1 MIPDVGYLVM
11 VMALVSALYAAIAA
25 LYGFFTGEDRWV
37 SSARHAT
44 MTLAPL
50 LALSCLTLIYALVTG
65 DFQLKYVATTSSR
78 DMPVFLKVTALWG
91 GQNGSLLFWSFLMA
105 TFTFIVMLRRW
116 DEDRELLP
124 HVIFVTTGTLVFFIG
139 LTTFVANPF
148 EKLSF
153 IPPDGQGLNPLL
165 RHPGMVAHPPA
176 LYLGYVGFVIPY
188 AFAMAALVTRRTDP
202 HWIRVTRRWT
212 LAAWLF
218 LSLGLLLGGRWAYDV
233 LGWGGY
239 WAWDPVENAA
249 FMPWLTGT
257 AFLHSV
263 MIQEKRGMLKVW
275 NMVLIILTYGLV
287 IFGTF
292 ITRSGVI
299 SSVHSFARSA
309 VGPLFFSFIAVTAVA
324 SVATLLRRLD
334 DLKAENRLDALLSR
348 EAAFLLNNMLFMT
361 LTFSVFVG
369 TISPMVSELVTGEKI
384 TVGPPWFNRVTGPQF
399 ALLLMLMGIAPLTA
413 WRKTA
418 ARRLGRSL
426 WWPFLI
432 ALAVVIGL
440 FLRGT
445 RTWGALLG
453 FFIVTL
459 VGGTTLWEYARGVI
473 ARHRARG
480 EPWPVAFWRL
490 AGRNRRRYGG
500 YIIHLGVICMA
511 LGVIGTHFFQQDT
524 EGTLRSGEA
533 LEIGGFRAV
542 YQTLRT
548 YPGPGD
554 LVVTEATVE
563 IYRGD
568 QRLKTVHPKREFYQ
582 NTQQTMT
589 IPALRSTMAEDV
601 YVLLTGWEGGGT
613 TATFRVYINP
623 LVNWLWLGGLIFI
636 VGRLVAG
643 WPDFETERRVVA
655 VPRLAATPQRV

>member
-1 MIPDVGYLVM
+1 MIPDVGYLAM
-11 VMALVSALYAAIAA
+11 VTALVGAVYATIAS
-25 LYGFFTGEDRWV
+25 LYGFFKGEERWV
-37 SSARHAT
+37 NSARHAT

-50 LALSCLTLIYALVTG
+50 LGLSSLTLIYALVVG

-78 DMPVFLKVTALWG
+78 DMPLFLKVTALWG

-105 TFTFIVMLRRW
+105 SFTFIVMLRRW

-124 HVIFVTTGTLVFFIG
+124 HVIFVTAGTLVFFVG

-165 RHPGMVAHPPA
+165 RHPGMVAHPPT

-299 SSVHSFARSA
+299 SSVHSFAQSA

-334 DLKAENRLDALLSR
+334 DLKSENRLDALLSR
-348 EAAFLLNNMLFMT
+348 EAAFLLNNMLFIT
-361 LTFSVFVG
+361 LTFSVFIG

-384 TVGPPWFNRVTGPQF
+384 TVGPPWFDRVTAPQF
-399 ALLLMLMGIAPLTA
+399 ALLLALMGIAPLMA

-418 ARRLGRSL
+418 AQRLGRSL

-432 ALAVVIGL
+432 AVVVVIGL
-440 FLRGT
+440 FLRGVHS
-445 RTWGALLG
+445 WGALLG
-453 FFIVTL
+453 FLLVTF
-459 VGGTTLWEYARGVI
+459 VGVTTLWEYVRGVI
-473 ARHRARG
+473 ARRRARG
-480 EPWPVAFWRL
+480 EPWLVAFWRL

-500 YIIHLGVICMA
+500 YIVHLGVVCMA
-511 LGVIGTHFFQQDT
+511 LGIIGTEFFQQDT
-524 EGTLRSGEA
+524 EGTLRPGES
-533 LEIGGFRAV
+533 LEIGGFRTV
-542 YQTLRT
+542 YRTLRT

-554 LVVTEATVE
+554 LIVTEATVE
-563 IYRGD
+563 IYQGD
-568 QRLKTVHPKREFYQ
+568 QLLKTVHPKREFYQ

-601 YVLLTGWEGGGT
+601 YVLLTGWESGGA

-623 LVNWLWLGGLIFI
+623 LVNWLWLGGLIFV
-636 VGRLVAG
+636 VGTLVAG
-643 WPDFETERRVVA
+643 WPDFEAERRMVM
-655 VPRLAATPQRV
+655 PRLTIAPQQV

>member
-1 MIPDVGYLVM
+1 MIPDVGYLAM
-11 VMALVSALYAAIAA
+11 VTALVGAVYATIAS
-25 LYGFFTGEDRWV
+25 LYGFFKREERWV
-37 SSARHAT
+37 NSARHAT

-50 LALSCLTLIYALVTG
+50 LGLSSLTLIYALVVG

-78 DMPVFLKVTALWG
+78 DMPLFLKVTALWG
-91 GQNGSLLFWSFLMA
+91 GQSGSLLFWSFLMA
-105 TFTFIVMLRRW
+105 SFTFIVMLRRW

-124 HVIFVTTGTLVFFIG
+124 HVIFVTAGTLVFFVG

-165 RHPGMVAHPPA
+165 RHPGMVAHPPT

-299 SSVHSFARSA
+299 SSVHSFAQSA

-334 DLKAENRLDALLSR
+334 DLKSENRLDALLSR
-348 EAAFLLNNMLFMT
+348 EAAFLLNNMLFIT
-361 LTFSVFVG
+361 LTFSVFIG

-384 TVGPPWFNRVTGPQF
+384 TVGPPWFDRVTAPQF
-399 ALLLMLMGIAPLTA
+399 ALLLALMGIAPLTA

-418 ARRLGRSL
+418 AQRLGRSL

-432 ALAVVIGL
+432 AVVVVIGL
-440 FLRGT
+440 FLRGVHS
-445 RTWGALLG
+445 WGALLG
-453 FFIVTL
+453 FLLVTF
-459 VGGTTLWEYARGVI
+459 VGVTTLWEYVRGVI
-473 ARHRARG
+473 ARRRARG
-480 EPWPVAFWRL
+480 EPWLVAFWRL

-500 YIIHLGVICMA
+500 YIVHLGVVCMA
-511 LGVIGTHFFQQDT
+511 LGIIGTEFFQQDT
-524 EGTLRSGEA
+524 EGTLRPGEA
-533 LEIGGFRAV
+533 LEIGGFRTV
-542 YQTLRT
+542 YRTLRT

-554 LVVTEATVE
+554 LIVTEATVE
-563 IYRGD
+563 IYQGD
-568 QRLKTVHPKREFYQ
+568 QLLKTVHPKREFYQ

-601 YVLLTGWEGGGT
+601 YVLLTGWEGGGA

-623 LVNWLWLGGLIFI
+623 LVNWLWLGGLIFV
-636 VGRLVAG
+636 VGTLVAG
-643 WPDFETERRVVA
+643 WPDFEAERRMVM
-655 VPRLAATPQRV
+655 PRLTIAPQQV